1 MSYRIKV
8 NDTQI
13 FGNNEFPSPFFDFL
27 RESGVKIDEEGL
39 FFNHTFNVGEVG
51 EFDVMKAISAIEKS
65 IEEYSESV
73 SGSLWDFKDKE
84 ERIKKYK
91 DDPRFTFVRFE
102 DKGHNDILNDP
113 EDTYK
118 DEFNAEFDQ
127 WLETL
132 DYDYEAEENKERFVK
147 DKADYIT
154 EHLDH
159 AKWSSRLDEE
169 LLGQFLEFY
178 ESNL

>member
-39 FFNHTFNVGEVG
+39 FFKHTFNVG

-84 ERIKKYK
+84 ERIK
-91 DDPRFTFVRFE
+91 RF
-102 DKGHNDILNDP
+102 KNDP
-113 EDTYK
+113 DAT
-118 DEFNAEFDQ
+118 EFASIFENA
-127 WLETL
+127 LEI
-132 DYDYEAEENKERFVK
+132 YNNGYIFMPVFFVHSLLK
-147 DKADYIT
+147 NGCIKQTNCFSDKIHFHCYTQTDKIT
-154 EHLDH
+154 VEG
-159 AKWSSRLDEE
+159 S
-169 LLGQFLEFY
+169 
-178 ESNL
+178 